1 MHAAFRKDILRTIKG
16 NLKRFVAIVVITI
29 LGTAMFSGL
38 KAGCDDLRTAADD
51 FYDSQQLFDMRV
63 LSTLG
68 ITQDDVDT
76 LAGIEGVAH
85 AEGGYAETAHVK
97 VAGERASVDVKAL
110 SDSGINEPYL
120 VEGELPD
127 SAGEVAVT
135 RGYLKDSGASI
146 GDTLTIEDA
155 EDEANEVFERRDYT
169 IVGAVID
176 PMEVNNAEGSM
187 SFRAASSSDYAFFV
201 TQDDV
206 VADTFT
212 VAYVRLVGADEILC
226 YSDEYDDIVSQ
237 VTDRIDAVSDERA
250 QARTDEVI
258 GDALKQIEDGEREAQ
273 ESFDEAERAFADGQK
288 EIDDGRAELADGQ
301 AELDSGRQELI
312 DGQAEIDANRQSL
325 VDGQAQIDSGR
336 SELESN
342 RAQVE
347 DGQAQIEAAQA
358 EIDAN
363 RAALVEGRAELERQ
377 QAAYDEAL
385 PGAQAQ
391 IEAGKQEIAAGRA
404 FIEAKV
410 EAARQEAAAQFDQNK
425 DAIIAGTVA
434 QGMTQEQALAAFEQ
448 QRAQKMD
455 AAEEMVRGNAEVQAI
470 EKQLVEAE
478 AEVAAAEQ
486 QLAAGAAALE
496 SAWAELESGEAQ
508 LESGQKELDAQ
519 RATLE
524 SAQQQLVDGQAQLD
538 ASQAQIN
545 DGWAQLNA
553 GQAQIDSGWAE
564 LESGQAEL
572 NDGAAELEDGQRE
585 LDEQRADYEREKA
598 DALAELADARAEVES
613 IERATWYIQD
623 RSSLSGY
630 SSIESDADSIEA
642 LGTAF
647 PIIFL
652 IVAILVSLTAI
663 TRLVEEQRGLIGTY
677 KSLGFAKHQVYAKYL
692 IYALSACIIGG
703 IIGNVFGF
711 VLLPLF
717 LFTVFDVMYVLPGYP
732 IVYNVASGV
741 LGILLFVVAIGGS
754 AFLSCRSE
762 IHQTPA
768 DLLRPKVP
776 KFGSRIFLERI
787 RFVWKRLSFLNKVT
801 ARNLFRY
808 KKRFFMTVAGIMGC
822 TALIVCAF
830 VIKDSVAL
838 MAPEQYES
846 IDRYDIMAVVD
857 ADDLEK
863 VAEDLSADGKV
874 ASLTRALVDSGEVG
888 NGESTVDAQVIVV
901 PDSGALEGYIA
912 MADASGSPLELPDEG
927 MLVTNNAS
935 QVLGLEQGGSAVL
948 QGSSL
953 EQRDALVA
961 GVSQSYLGNYAY
973 LSEEAYEDLFGAGA
987 YEPNAVLVQL
997 ADGVDGPAFA
1007 DELSQDSTYLSVVS
1021 TRELED
1027 SFASSFQLINTVV
1040 AVILVMAAALAFV
1053 VLFTLSTTNIS
1064 EREREL
1070 ATIKVLGFRRRE
1082 VHHYVN
1088 KETLILTGI
1097 GIVFGLIAGPPL
1109 GGVLL
1114 GSLNMP
1120 GIAFPTHIEWYSMII
1135 CAVLPFAFALI
1146 VDAITNRTLD
1156 RIDMIGALKS
1166 VE

>member
-1 MHAAFRKDILRTIKG
+1 MHAAFRKDILRTIRG

-38 KAGCDDLRTAADD
+38 KAGCDDLRAAADD

-146 GDTLTIEDA
+146 GDTLAIEDA
-155 EDEANEVFERRDYT
+155 ADEANEVFERRDYT

-258 GDALKQIEDGEREAQ
+258 GDALEQVEDGEREAQ

-288 EIDDGRAELADGQ
+288 E
-301 AELDSGRQELI
+301 
-312 DGQAEIDANRQSL
+312 
-325 VDGQAQIDSGR
+325 
-336 SELESN
+336 
-342 RAQVE
+342 
-347 DGQAQIEAAQA
+347 
-358 EIDAN
+358 
-363 RAALVEGRAELERQ
+363 
-377 QAAYDEAL
+377 
-385 PGAQAQ
+385 
-391 IEAGKQEIAAGRA
+391 
-404 FIEAKV
+404 
-410 EAARQEAAAQFDQNK
+410 
-425 DAIIAGTVA
+425 
-434 QGMTQEQALAAFEQ
+434 
-448 QRAQKMD
+448 
-455 AAEEMVRGNAEVQAI
+455 
-470 EKQLVEAE
+470 
-478 AEVAAAEQ
+478 
-486 QLAAGAAALE
+486 
-496 SAWAELESGEAQ
+496 
-508 LESGQKELDAQ
+508 LDAQ

-524 SAQQQLVDGQAQLD
+524 SAQQQLVDGRAQLD

-564 LESGQAEL
+564 IESGQAEL
-572 NDGAAELEDGQRE
+572 NEGAAELEDGQRE

-613 IERATWYIQD
+613 IEPATWYIQD

-857 ADDLEK
+857 ADDLEQ

-888 NGESTVDAQVIVV
+888 NGESTVDAQIIVV
-901 PDSGALEGYIA
+901 PDGGELEGYIA
-912 MADASGSPLELPDEG
+912 MADASGSPFELPDEG

-948 QGSSL
+948 QDSSL

-1135 CAVLPFAFALI
+1135 CAVLPFVFALI

>member
-1 MHAAFRKDILRTIKG
+1 MHAAFRKDILRTIRG

-51 FYDSQQLFDMRV
+51 FYDSQQLFDMRI

-110 SDSGINEPYL
+110 SDSGVNEPYL

-146 GDTLTIEDA
+146 GDTLAIEDA

-258 GDALKQIEDGEREAQ
+258 GDALEQVEDGEREAQ

-288 EIDDGRAELADGQ
+288 EIDDGRAELADGR

-312 DGQAEIDANRQSL
+312 DGQAEIGANRQSL

-336 SELESN
+336 SELE
-342 RAQVE
+342 
-347 DGQAQIEAAQA
+347 
-358 EIDAN
+358 
-363 RAALVEGRAELERQ
+363 RQ
-377 QAAYDEAL
+377 QDAYDEAL

-391 IEAGKQEIAAGRA
+391 IEAGKQQIAAGRA

-410 EAARQEAAAQFDQNK
+410 EAARQEVAAQFDQNK
-425 DAIIAGTVA
+425 DMIIAGMVA

-448 QRAQKMD
+448 QRAQEMN

-470 EKQLVEAE
+470 EQQLAEAE

-496 SAWAELESGEAQ
+496 SAWAELESDEAQ
-508 LESGQKELDAQ
+508 LEAGQKELDAQ

-564 LESGQAEL
+564 IESGQAEL

-613 IERATWYIQD
+613 IEPATWYIQD

-857 ADDLEK
+857 ADDLEQ

-888 NGESTVDAQVIVV
+888 NGESTVDAQIIVV

-912 MADASGSPLELPDEG
+912 MADASGSLLELPDEG

-948 QGSSL
+948 QDSSL

-997 ADGVDGPAFA
+997 ADSVDAPAFA

-1120 GIAFPTHIEWYSMII
+1120 GIAFPTHIEWYSMIV
-1135 CAVLPFAFALI
+1135 CAVLPFVLALI

>member
-201 TQDDV
+201 THDDV

-212 VAYVRLVGADEILC
+212 VAYVRLVGADEVLC

-258 GDALKQIEDGEREAQ
+258 GDALEQVEDGEREAQ

-288 EIDDGRAELADGQ
+288 EIDEGRAELVDGQ
-301 AELDSGRQELI
+301 ATLDSSRQALV

-347 DGQAQIEAAQA
+347 DGLAQIEAAQA

-425 DAIIAGTVA
+425 DAIIAGMVA

-564 LESGQAEL
+564 IESGQAEL

-613 IERATWYIQD
+613 IEPATWYIQD

-857 ADDLEK
+857 ADDLEQ

-888 NGESTVDAQVIVV
+888 NGESTVDAQVVVV

-948 QGSSL
+948 QDSSL

-1146 VDAITNRTLD
+1146 VDAITDRTLD

>member
-1 MHAAFRKDILRTIKG
+1 MHAAFRKDILRTIRG

-51 FYDSQQLFDMRV
+51 FYDSQQLFDVRI

-212 VAYVRLVGADEILC
+212 VAYVRLVGADEVLC

-250 QARTDEVI
+250 QARTDEVV
-258 GDALKQIEDGEREAQ
+258 GDALEQVEDGEREAQ
-273 ESFDEAERAFADGQK
+273 EGFDEAERAFADGQK

-312 DGQAEIDANRQSL
+312 DGQAEIDANRQGL
-325 VDGQAQIDSGR
+325 VDGQEQIDSGR

-347 DGQAQIEAAQA
+347 DGLAQIEAAQA

-377 QAAYDEAL
+377 QAAYDD
-385 PGAQAQ
+385 AQAQ
-391 IEAGKQEIAAGRA
+391 IEAGKQQIAAGRA

-410 EAARQEAAAQFDQNK
+410 EAARQEVAAQFDQNK
-425 DAIIAGTVA
+425 DMIIAGMVA

-448 QRAQKMD
+448 QRAQEMN

-470 EKQLVEAE
+470 EQQLAEAE

-564 LESGQAEL
+564 IESGQAEL

-613 IERATWYIQD
+613 IEPATWYIQD

-692 IYALSACIIGG
+692 IYALSACLIGG

-857 ADDLEK
+857 ADDLEQ

-888 NGESTVDAQVIVV
+888 NGESTVDAQIIVV

-912 MADASGSPLELPDEG
+912 MADASGSLLELPDEG

-948 QGSSL
+948 QDSSL

>member
-1 MHAAFRKDILRTIKG
+1 MHAAFRKDILRTIRG

-135 RGYLKDSGASI
+135 RGYLKDSGAAI

-155 EDEANEVFERRDYT
+155 EDETNEVFERRDYT

-212 VAYVRLVGADEILC
+212 VAYVRLVGADEVLC

-258 GDALKQIEDGEREAQ
+258 GDALEQVEDGEREAR

-312 DGQAEIDANRQSL
+312 DGQAEIDANRQQLIDSQAQVDAGRQGL
-325 VDGQAQIDSGR
+325 IDGQAQLDAAR
-336 SELESN
+336 AELES
-342 RAQVE
+342 
-347 DGQAQIEAAQA
+347 GQAQL
-358 EIDAN
+358 DA
-363 RAALVEGRAELERQ
+363 GRAELETNRAQVDAGLAQLEQTIVALQQ
-377 QAAYDEAL
+377 QAQDAFIADCLEQGMTEEMAEAL
-385 PGAQAQ
+385 FAQQKDAIFAQ
-391 IEAGKQEIAAGRA
+391 VEEGVRNSEEAQQLEMAQQEIAVG
-404 FIEAKV
+404 EA
-410 EAARQEAAAQFDQNK
+410 ELAARQQQI
-425 DAIIAGTVA
+425 DAG
-434 QGMTQEQALAAFEQ
+434 LAE
-448 QRAQKMD
+448 
-455 AAEEMVRGNAEVQAI
+455 I
-470 EKQLVEAE
+470 ET
-478 AEVAAAEQ
+478 
-486 QLAAGAAALE
+486 
-496 SAWAELESGEAQ
+496 
-508 LESGQKELDAQ
+508 
-519 RATLE
+519 R
-524 SAQQQLVDGQAQLD
+524 QQQLVDGQAQLD

-545 DGWAQLNA
+545 DGWAQLDA

-613 IERATWYIQD
+613 IEPATWYIQD

-692 IYALSACIIGG
+692 IYALSACVIGG

-857 ADDLEK
+857 ADDLEQ

-874 ASLTRALVDSGEVG
+874 VSLTRALVDSGEVG
-888 NGESTVDAQVIVV
+888 NDESTVDAQIIVV

-912 MADASGSPLELPDEG
+912 MADASGSLLELPDEG

-948 QGSSL
+948 QDSSL

>member
-1 MHAAFRKDILRTIKG
+1 MHAAFRKDILRTIRG

-258 GDALKQIEDGEREAQ
+258 GDALEQVEDGEREAQ

-336 SELESN
+336 SELEFN

-410 EAARQEAAAQFDQNK
+410 ETARQEAAAQFDQNK
-425 DAIIAGTVA
+425 DAIIAGMVA

-455 AAEEMVRGNAEVQAI
+455 AAEEMVRGNAGVQAI
-470 EKQLVEAE
+470 EKQLAEAE

-496 SAWAELESGEAQ
+496 SAWEELESGEAQ

-613 IERATWYIQD
+613 IEPATWYIQD

-857 ADDLEK
+857 ADDLEQ

-948 QGSSL
+948 QDSSL

-1135 CAVLPFAFALI
+1135 CAVLPFVFALI

>member
-1 MHAAFRKDILRTIKG
+1 MHAAFRKDILRTIRG

-258 GDALKQIEDGEREAQ
+258 GDALEQVEDGEREAQ
-273 ESFDEAERAFADGQK
+273 ESFDEAEQAFADGQK

-301 AELDSGRQELI
+301 ATLDSSRQALV
-312 DGQAEIDANRQSL
+312 DGQAEIDANRQAL
-325 VDGQAQIDSGR
+325 VDNQAQLDVGR
-336 SELESN
+336 AELEAN
-342 RAQVE
+342 RLQVE
-347 DGQAQIEAAQA
+347 DGLSQVEEAQA

-363 RAALVEGRAELERQ
+363 RQQLADARVELERQ
-377 QAAYDEAL
+377 QALVDALPEQRAQLEKGKAELAAAKEAAEAEYVQSKAYLEQCIATLQAKLESLSEDDPEYAATQEAL
-385 PGAQAQ
+385 AQAQ
-391 IEAGKQEIAAGRA
+391 SGLALLESQYQEGMAEIA
-404 FIEAKV
+404 E
-410 EAARQEAAAQFDQNK
+410 
-425 DAIIAGTVA
+425 
-434 QGMTQEQALAAFEQ
+434 QEQILAEQ
-448 QRAQKMD
+448 DR
-455 AAEEMVRGNAEVQAI
+455 I
-470 EKQLVEAE
+470 LSEAE
-478 AEVAAAEQ
+478 AQAAEGAPA
-486 QLAAGAAALE
+486 LAE
-496 SAWAELESGEAQ
+496 AWSQLESGEAQ
-508 LESGQKELDAQ
+508 LEAGQEELDAK
-519 RATLE
+519 RAMLE
-524 SAQQQLVDGQAQLD
+524 SARQQLVEGQAQLD
-538 ASQAQIN
+538 ASQALID
-545 DGWAQLNA
+545 DGWTQLES
-553 GQAQIDSGWAE
+553 GQAEIDSGWAE
-564 LESGQAEL
+564 LESGQSEL
-572 NDGAAELEDGQRE
+572 NDGMAELEDGQRE

-613 IERATWYIQD
+613 IEPATWYIQD

-857 ADDLEK
+857 ADDLEQ

-888 NGESTVDAQVIVV
+888 NGESTVDAQIIVV
-901 PDSGALEGYIA
+901 PDGGALEGYIA
-912 MADASGSPLELPDEG
+912 MADAAGSPLELPDEG

-948 QGSSL
+948 QDSSL

>member
-250 QARTDEVI
+250 QARTNEVI
-258 GDALKQIEDGEREAQ
+258 GDALKQVEDGEREAQ
-273 ESFDEAERAFADGQK
+273 ESFEEAEQAFADGQK

-312 DGQAEIDANRQSL
+312 DGQVEIDANRQSL

-425 DAIIAGTVA
+425 DAIIAGMVA

-508 LESGQKELDAQ
+508 LEAGQKELDAQ
-519 RATLE
+519 RATLK

-613 IERATWYIQD
+613 IEPATWYIQD

-857 ADDLEK
+857 ADDLEQ

-948 QGSSL
+948 QDSSL

-1135 CAVLPFAFALI
+1135 CTVLPFAFALI

>member
-1 MHAAFRKDILRTIKG
+1 MHAAFRKDILRTIRG

-135 RGYLKDSGASI
+135 RGYLKDSSASI
-146 GDTLTIEDA
+146 GDTLAIEDA

-187 SFRAASSSDYAFFV
+187 SFRAASSSDYAFFL

-212 VAYVRLVGADEILC
+212 VAYVRLVGADEVLC

-258 GDALKQIEDGEREAQ
+258 GDALKQVEDGEREAQ
-273 ESFDEAERAFADGQK
+273 ESFDEAEQAFADGQK
-288 EIDDGRAELADGQ
+288 EIDDGRAELASGQ
-301 AELDSGRQELI
+301 ADLDAGRR
-312 DGQAEIDANRQSL
+312 DL
-325 VDGQAQIDSGR
+325 VDGQAA
-336 SELESN
+336 L
-342 RAQVE
+342 
-347 DGQAQIEAAQA
+347 
-358 EIDAN
+358 DAN
-363 RAALVEGRAELERQ
+363 R
-377 QAAYDEAL
+377 
-385 PGAQAQ
+385 
-391 IEAGKQEIAAGRA
+391 
-404 FIEAKV
+404 
-410 EAARQEAAAQFDQNK
+410 
-425 DAIIAGTVA
+425 
-434 QGMTQEQALAAFEQ
+434 
-448 QRAQKMD
+448 
-455 AAEEMVRGNAEVQAI
+455 
-470 EKQLVEAE
+470 
-478 AEVAAAEQ
+478 
-486 QLAAGAAALE
+486 
-496 SAWAELESGEAQ
+496 
-508 LESGQKELDAQ
+508 
-519 RATLE
+519 
-524 SAQQQLVDGQAQLD
+524 QQLVDGQAQLD
-538 ASQAQIN
+538 AGRAELEANRAQVEEGIAQLDANRAQIEALREQIPTWQSQLEAGVQMALDQVNAQFDAQRAQLIEQMEGMPQEAIAAALSALEQQRQSVLENTEASIRESEQAQQIAAAQSAVEDFDANDARLASALSQLESGLAEIDARQAQID

-572 NDGAAELEDGQRE
+572 DDGAAELESGQAE
-585 LDEQRADYEREKA
+585 LDAQRADYEQQKA

-613 IERATWYIQD
+613 IEPATWYIQD

-652 IVAILVSLTAI
+652 VVAILVSLTAI

-677 KSLGFAKHQVYAKYL
+677 KSLGFAKRQVYAKYL
-692 IYALSACIIGG
+692 IYALSACIAGG
-703 IIGNVFGF
+703 VVGNVFGF

-717 LFTVFDVMYVLPGYP
+717 LFTVFDVMYVLPDYP
-732 IVYNVASGV
+732 ILFNAASGV
-741 LGILLFVVAIGGS
+741 LGVLLFVVAIGGS
-754 AFLSCRSE
+754 TYLSCRSE

-768 DLLRPKVP
+768 DLLRPKAP
-776 KFGSRIFLERI
+776 KFGSRIVLERI
-787 RFVWKRLSFLNKVT
+787 PVIWRRLSFLNKVT

-808 KKRFFMTVAGIMGC
+808 KKRFFMTVSGILGC

-857 ADDLEK
+857 ADDLDL
-863 VAEDLSADGKV
+863 VADDLSADGRV
-874 ASLTRALVDSGEVG
+874 SSLTRALVDSGEVG
-888 NGESTVDAQVIVV
+888 NGSDAVDAQIIAVS
-901 PDSGALEGYIA
+901 DAGDLEGYIS
-912 MADASGSPLELPDEG
+912 MMDAEGAALALPDEG

-935 QVLGLEQGGSAVL
+935 SVLGLDQGAAAVL
-948 QGSSL
+948 QDSSL
-953 EQRDALVA
+953 EQREAQVA

-973 LSEEAYEDLFGAGA
+973 LSQAAYENLFGAGS
-987 YEPNAVLVQL
+987 YRPNAVLVHL
-997 ADGVDGPAFA
+997 AEGVDGPAFA

-1040 AVILVMAAALAFV
+1040 AVILAMAAALAFV

-1097 GIVFGLIAGPPL
+1097 GIAFGLVAGPPL
-1109 GGVLL
+1109 GGLLL

-1120 GIAFPTHIEWYSMII
+1120 GIAFPVHIEWYSMVV
-1135 CAVLPFAFALI
+1135 CAILPFAFALI

>member
-212 VAYVRLVGADEILC
+212 VAYVRLVGADEVLC

-258 GDALKQIEDGEREAQ
+258 GDALEQVEDGEREAQ
-273 ESFDEAERAFADGQK
+273 ESFDEAEQAFADGQK
-288 EIDDGRAELADGQ
+288 EIDDGRAELVDGQ

-312 DGQAEIDANRQSL
+312 DGQAEIDANRQTLINS
-325 VDGQAQIDSGR
+325 QAQVDDGFAQLNANSETIESLR
-336 SELESN
+336 SQLPAMEEEL
-342 RAQVE
+342 AQ
-347 DGQAQIEAAQA
+347 G
-358 EIDAN
+358 
-363 RAALVEGRAELERQ
+363 
-377 QAAYDEAL
+377 QAAYDAKLPEAQQQIQD
-385 PGAQAQ
+385 GRAE
-391 IEAGKQEIAAGRA
+391 IEAAYQIAHDAVNQQ
-404 FIEAKV
+404 FEANWDTYL
-410 EAARQEAAAQFDQNK
+410 AAMM
-425 DAIIAGTVA
+425 A
-434 QGMTQEQALAAFEQ
+434 QGFTEEQATAMLEQ
-448 QRAQKMD
+448 QRAQALEAAEAQVAEQTADAVAALD
-455 AAEEMVRGNAEVQAI
+455 AAEQ
-470 EKQLVEAE
+470 K
-478 AEVAAAEQ
+478 
-486 QLAAGAAALE
+486 LAAGAA
-496 SAWAELESGEAQ
+496 Q
-508 LESGQKELDAQ
+508 LEEGWNGLATAKEAVKSYDDNRKL
-519 RATLE
+519 LE
-524 SAQQQLVDGQAQLD
+524 D
-538 ASQAQIN
+538 SQAQIN
-545 DGWAQLNA
+545 DGWAQLDA

-564 LESGQAEL
+564 IESGQAEL

-613 IERATWYIQD
+613 IEPATWYIQD

-692 IYALSACIIGG
+692 IYALSACVIGG

-857 ADDLEK
+857 ADDLEQ

-874 ASLTRALVDSGEVG
+874 VSLTRALIDSGEVG
-888 NGESTVDAQVIVV
+888 NGESTVDAQIIVV
-901 PDSGALEGYIA
+901 PDGGALEGYIA

-948 QGSSL
+948 QDSSL

>member
-201 TQDDV
+201 TQGDV

-212 VAYVRLVGADEILC
+212 VAYVRLVGADEVLC

-258 GDALKQIEDGEREAQ
+258 GDALKQVEDGEREAQ

-336 SELESN
+336 SELEFN

-425 DAIIAGTVA
+425 DAIIAGMVA

-564 LESGQAEL
+564 IESGQDEL

-613 IERATWYIQD
+613 IEPATWYIQD

-768 DLLRPKVP
+768 GLLRPKVP

-857 ADDLEK
+857 ADDLEQ

-948 QGSSL
+948 QDSSL

-1135 CAVLPFAFALI
+1135 CAVLPFVFALI

>member
-1 MHAAFRKDILRTIKG
+1 MHAAFRKDILRTIRG
-16 NLKRFVAIVVITI
+16 NLKRFVAIVVITV

-38 KAGCDDLRTAADD
+38 KAGCDDLRAAADD
-51 FYDSQQLFDMRV
+51 FYDSQQLFDVRV

-68 ITQDDVDT
+68 ITQDDVDA
-76 LAGIEGVAH
+76 LAAIEGVAH
-85 AEGGYAETAHVK
+85 AEGGYSETAHVK

-110 SDSGINEPYL
+110 SDSGINKPYL

-127 SAGEVAVT
+127 SPGEVAVT
-135 RGYLKDSGASI
+135 RGYLNDSGAEI
-146 GDTLTIEDA
+146 GDVLTIEDA
-155 EDEANEVFERRDYT
+155 EDEANEVFDRREYR

-201 TQDDV
+201 TEDDV
-206 VADTFT
+206 TADTFT
-212 VAYVRLVGADEILC
+212 VAYVRLAGADEVLC

-237 VTDRIDAVSDERA
+237 VTDRIDAVSDEQA

-258 GDALKQIEDGEREAQ
+258 GDALGQVEDGEREAQ
-273 ESFDEAERAFADGQK
+273 ESFDEAEQAFADGQK

-301 AELDSGRQELI
+301 AELDSARQELI
-312 DGQAEIDANRQSL
+312 DGQAEIDANRQTLIDSQAQVDAGRQEL
-325 VDGQAQIDSGR
+325 ADGQAQLDAAR
-336 SELESN
+336 QEL
-342 RAQVE
+342 E
-347 DGQAQIEAAQA
+347 DGQAQL
-358 EIDAN
+358 DA
-363 RAALVEGRAELERQ
+363 GRAELEANRAQVDAGLAQLKQTIVVLQQ
-377 QAAYDEAL
+377 QAQDAFIAGCLEQGMTEQMAETLFAQQKDAIFAQVEEGVRNSEEAKQL
-385 PGAQAQ
+385 EAAQQ
-391 IEAGKQEIAAGRA
+391 QIAAGEEELANRQQQIDA
-404 FIEAKV
+404 GLAEIEA
-410 EAARQEAAAQFDQNK
+410 R
-425 DAIIAGTVA
+425 
-434 QGMTQEQALAAFEQ
+434 
-448 QRAQKMD
+448 
-455 AAEEMVRGNAEVQAI
+455 
-470 EKQLVEAE
+470 
-478 AEVAAAEQ
+478 
-486 QLAAGAAALE
+486 
-496 SAWAELESGEAQ
+496 
-508 LESGQKELDAQ
+508 
-519 RATLE
+519 
-524 SAQQQLVDGQAQLD
+524 QQQLDDGAAQLD

-545 DGWAQLNA
+545 DGWSQLNA

-613 IERATWYIQD
+613 IEPATWYIQV

-717 LFTVFDVMYVLPGYP
+717 LFTVFDVMYVLPAYP
-732 IVYNVASGV
+732 ILYNVANGM

-846 IDRYDIMAVVD
+846 IDQYDIMAVVD
-857 ADDLEK
+857 ADDLDQ
-863 VAEDLSADGKV
+863 VADELADDGRV
-874 ASLTRALVDSGEVG
+874 ADLTRVLVDSGEVG
-888 NGESTVDAQVIVV
+888 NGEDSVDAQIFVA
-901 PDSGALEGYIA
+901 PDDAALEGYVT
-912 MADASGSPLELPDEG
+912 MADASKIPLELPDEG
-927 MLVTNNAS
+927 MLVTNNAQ

-948 QGSSL
+948 QDSSL

-973 LSEEAYEDLFGAGA
+973 LSQAAYEDLFGAGA

-997 ADGVDGPAFA
+997 ADDVDGPAFA

-1097 GIVFGLIAGPPL
+1097 GIVFGLVVGPPL

-1120 GIAFPTHIEWYSMII
+1120 GIAFPVYIEWYSMII
-1135 CAVLPFAFALI
+1135 CAVLPFAFALV

>member
-1 MHAAFRKDILRTIKG
+1 MHAAFRKDILRTIRG

-38 KAGCDDLRTAADD
+38 KAGCDDLRAAADD

-135 RGYLKDSGASI
+135 RGYLKDSSASI

-212 VAYVRLVGADEILC
+212 VAYVRLVGADEVLC

-258 GDALKQIEDGEREAQ
+258 GDALEQVEDGEREAQ

-288 EIDDGRAELADGQ
+288 GINDGRAELADGQ

-342 RAQVE
+342 RVQVE
-347 DGQAQIEAAQA
+347 DGLAQIEAAQA

-391 IEAGKQEIAAGRA
+391 IEAGKQQIAAGRA

-410 EAARQEAAAQFDQNK
+410 EAARQEVAAQFDQNK
-425 DAIIAGTVA
+425 DMIIAGMVA

-448 QRAQKMD
+448 QRAQEMN
-455 AAEEMVRGNAEVQAI
+455 AAEEMVHGNAEVQAI
-470 EKQLVEAE
+470 EQQLAEAE

-508 LESGQKELDAQ
+508 LEAGQKELDAQ

-585 LDEQRADYEREKA
+585 LDEQRADYECEKA

-613 IERATWYIQD
+613 IEPATWYIQD

-692 IYALSACIIGG
+692 IYALSACVIGG

-857 ADDLEK
+857 ADDLEQ

-874 ASLTRALVDSGEVG
+874 VSLTRALVDSGEVG
-888 NGESTVDAQVIVV
+888 NGESTVDAQIIVV
-901 PDSGALEGYIA
+901 PDGGALEGYIA

-935 QVLGLEQGGSAVL
+935 QVLGLERGGSAVL
-948 QGSSL
+948 QDSSL

-1135 CAVLPFAFALI
+1135 CAVLPFVFALI

>member
-1 MHAAFRKDILRTIKG
+1 MHAAFRKDILRTIRG

-51 FYDSQQLFDMRV
+51 FYDSQQLFDMRI

-212 VAYVRLVGADEILC
+212 VAYVRLVGADEVLC

-258 GDALKQIEDGEREAQ
+258 GDALKQVEDGEREAQ
-273 ESFDEAERAFADGQK
+273 ESFDEAEQAFAD
-288 EIDDGRAELADGQ
+288 
-301 AELDSGRQELI
+301 
-312 DGQAEIDANRQSL
+312 
-325 VDGQAQIDSGR
+325 
-336 SELESN
+336 
-342 RAQVE
+342 
-347 DGQAQIEAAQA
+347 
-358 EIDAN
+358 
-363 RAALVEGRAELERQ
+363 
-377 QAAYDEAL
+377 
-385 PGAQAQ
+385 
-391 IEAGKQEIAAGRA
+391 
-404 FIEAKV
+404 
-410 EAARQEAAAQFDQNK
+410 
-425 DAIIAGTVA
+425 
-434 QGMTQEQALAAFEQ
+434 
-448 QRAQKMD
+448 
-455 AAEEMVRGNAEVQAI
+455 
-470 EKQLVEAE
+470 
-478 AEVAAAEQ
+478 
-486 QLAAGAAALE
+486 
-496 SAWAELESGEAQ
+496 
-508 LESGQKELDAQ
+508 GQKELDAQ

-564 LESGQAEL
+564 IESGKAEL

-613 IERATWYIQD
+613 IEPATWYIQD

-768 DLLRPKVP
+768 DLLRPRVP

-857 ADDLEK
+857 ADDLEQ

-888 NGESTVDAQVIVV
+888 NGESTVDAQIIVV
-901 PDSGALEGYIA
+901 PDSGELEGYIA

-935 QVLGLEQGGSAVL
+935 QVLGLERGGSAVL
-948 QGSSL
+948 QDSSL

-1135 CAVLPFAFALI
+1135 CAVLPFVFALI

>member
-1 MHAAFRKDILRTIKG
+1 MHAAFRKDILRTIRG
-16 NLKRFVAIVVITI
+16 NLKRFVAIVVITV

-38 KAGCDDLRTAADD
+38 KAGCDDLRTGADD
-51 FYDSQQLFDMRV
+51 FYDSQQLFDVRV

-212 VAYVRLVGADEILC
+212 VAYVRLVGADEVLC

-258 GDALKQIEDGEREAQ
+258 GDALKQVEDGEREAQ
-273 ESFDEAERAFADGQK
+273 ESFDEAERAFADAQK

-312 DGQAEIDANRQSL
+312 DGQAEIDANRQTLINS
-325 VDGQAQIDSGR
+325 QAQVDDGFAQLNANSETIESLR
-336 SELESN
+336 SQLPAMEEEL
-342 RAQVE
+342 AQ
-347 DGQAQIEAAQA
+347 G
-358 EIDAN
+358 
-363 RAALVEGRAELERQ
+363 
-377 QAAYDEAL
+377 QAAYDAKL
-385 PGAQAQ
+385 PKAQQQIQDGRAE
-391 IEAGKQEIAAGRA
+391 IEAAYQIAHDAVNQQ
-404 FIEAKV
+404 FEANWDTYL
-410 EAARQEAAAQFDQNK
+410 AAMME
-425 DAIIAGTVA
+425 
-434 QGMTQEQALAAFEQ
+434 QGLTEEQATAMLEQ
-448 QRAQKMD
+448 QRAQALEAAEAQVAEQTADAVAALD
-455 AAEEMVRGNAEVQAI
+455 AAEQE
-470 EKQLVEAE
+470 
-478 AEVAAAEQ
+478 
-486 QLAAGAAALE
+486 LAAGAA
-496 SAWAELESGEAQ
+496 Q
-508 LESGQKELDAQ
+508 LEEGWNGLAAAKEAVKSYDDNRKL
-519 RATLE
+519 LE
-524 SAQQQLVDGQAQLD
+524 D
-538 ASQAQIN
+538 SQAQIN

-553 GQAQIDSGWAE
+553 GQAQIDSGWDE

-613 IERATWYIQD
+613 IEPATWYIQD

-630 SSIESDADSIEA
+630 SSIESGADSIEA

-857 ADDLEK
+857 ADDLEQ

-874 ASLTRALVDSGEVG
+874 ASLTRALVDFGEVG
-888 NGESTVDAQVIVV
+888 NGESTVDAQIIVV
-901 PDSGALEGYIA
+901 PDSGELEGYIA

-948 QGSSL
+948 QDSSL

-1135 CAVLPFAFALI
+1135 CAVLPFVFALI

>member
-1 MHAAFRKDILRTIKG
+1 MHAAFRKDILRTIRG
-16 NLKRFVAIVVITI
+16 NLKRFVAIVVITV

-38 KAGCDDLRTAADD
+38 KAGCDDLRAAADD
-51 FYDSQQLFDMRV
+51 FYDSQQLFDVRV

-146 GDTLTIEDA
+146 GDTLAIEDA

-226 YSDEYDDIVSQ
+226 YSDGYDDIVSQ

-258 GDALKQIEDGEREAQ
+258 GDALEQVEDGEREAQ

-288 EIDDGRAELADGQ
+288 EIDDGRAELADGR

-342 RAQVE
+342 RVQVE
-347 DGQAQIEAAQA
+347 DGLAQIEAAQA

-377 QAAYDEAL
+377 QDAYDEAL

-391 IEAGKQEIAAGRA
+391 IGAGKQQIAAGRA

-410 EAARQEAAAQFDQNK
+410 EAARQEVAAQFDQSK
-425 DAIIAGTVA
+425 DMIIAGMVA

-470 EKQLVEAE
+470 EQQLAEAE

-508 LESGQKELDAQ
+508 LEAGQKELDAQ

-564 LESGQAEL
+564 IESGQAEL

-613 IERATWYIQD
+613 IEPATWYIQD

-857 ADDLEK
+857 ADDLEQ

-888 NGESTVDAQVIVV
+888 NGESTVDAQIIVV
-901 PDSGALEGYIA
+901 PDSGELEGYIA

-935 QVLGLEQGGSAVL
+935 QVLGLERGGSAVL
-948 QGSSL
+948 QDSSL

-1021 TRELED
+1021 TREFED

-1135 CAVLPFAFALI
+1135 CAVLPFVFALV

>member
-1 MHAAFRKDILRTIKG
+1 MHAAFRKDILRTIRG

-38 KAGCDDLRTAADD
+38 KAGCDDLRAAADD
-51 FYDSQQLFDMRV
+51 FYDSQNLFDARV

-68 ITQDDVDT
+68 ITQGDVDA
-76 LAGIEGVAH
+76 LSELEGVEF
-85 AEGGYAETAHVK
+85 AEGGYSETAYVK

-110 SDSGINEPYL
+110 SDSGFNEPYL
-120 VEGELPD
+120 VEGRLPE
-127 SAGEVAVT
+127 APGEVAVT
-135 RGYLKDSGASI
+135 AGYLKDSGKSI
-146 GDTLTIEDA
+146 GDTLQLEAA
-155 EDEANEVFERRDYT
+155 EDENNEVFERCDYT
-169 IVGAVID
+169 VVGTVID

-187 SFRAASSSDYAFFV
+187 SFRTASSSDYAFFV
-201 TQDDV
+201 TPDNV
-206 VADTFT
+206 TADTFT
-212 VAYVRLVGADEILC
+212 VAYVRLAGASELLC
-226 YSDEYDDIVSQ
+226 YSAEYDDV
-237 VTDRIDAVSDERA
+237 VAEATDRIDAIRDERA
-250 QARTDEVI
+250 QARTDEVV
-258 GDALKQIEDGEREAQ
+258 GDALAQVEDGEREAQ
-273 ESFDEAERAFADGQK
+273 ESFDEAEQAFADGQK

-301 AELDSGRQELI
+301 AELDAGRQDLI
-312 DGQAEIDANRQSL
+312 DGQAEIDANRQTL
-325 VDGQAQIDSGR
+325 IDSQAELDAGR
-336 SELESN
+336 EELEAQS
-342 RAQVE
+342 AQVE
-347 DGQAQIEAAQA
+347 AGI
-358 EIDAN
+358 
-363 RAALVEGRAELERQ
+363 AELEKNRDQ
-377 QAAYDEAL
+377 IESLRDQLPQLEQQFEAGVQAALDQVNAGFDAKKQELLESMAGMPQEAIDQAVAKLEQARAEAL
-385 PGAQAQ
+385 ASTEEAIRGSEQAQ
-391 IEAGKQEIAAGRA
+391 QLQAAKDSIAAFDDNDSRLQEAREQIAAGRA
-404 FIEAKV
+404 DLD
-410 EAARQEAAAQFDQNK
+410 AAQ
-425 DAIIAGTVA
+425 
-434 QGMTQEQALAAFEQ
+434 
-448 QRAQKMD
+448 
-455 AAEEMVRGNAEVQAI
+455 
-470 EKQLVEAE
+470 KQI
-478 AEVAAAEQ
+478 
-486 QLAAGAAALE
+486 
-496 SAWAELESGEAQ
+496 
-508 LESGQKELDAQ
+508 D
-519 RATLE
+519 
-524 SAQQQLVDGQAQLD
+524 
-538 ASQAQIN
+538 
-545 DGWAQLNA
+545 DGWAQLYA
-553 GQAQIDSGWAE
+553 GQDEIDSGWAE
-564 LESGQAEL
+564 LYAGQDEL
-572 NDGAAELEDGQRE
+572 DAGAAELEDGQRE

-598 DALAELADARAEVES
+598 DALAELADARAEVED
-613 IERATWYIQD
+613 IDPATWYIQD

-692 IYALSACIIGG
+692 IYALSACLVGG

-732 IVYNVASGV
+732 VLYNVASG
-741 LGILLFVVAIGGS
+741 LFGILLFVVAIGGS

-787 RFVWKRLSFLNKVT
+787 PAIWRRLSFLNKVT

-846 IDRYDIMAVVD
+846 IDQYDIMAVVD
-857 ADDLEK
+857 ADDLDSVADGLAADDR
-863 VAEDLSADGKV
+863 VAE
-874 ASLTRALVDSGEVG
+874 LTRVLIDSGEVG
-888 NGESTVDAQVIVV
+888 NGEDSVDAQIFVA
-901 PDSGALEGYIA
+901 PDDAALEGYVA
-912 MADASGSPLELPDEG
+912 MTDASGTALSLPAEG
-927 MLVTNNAS
+927 MLITNNAS
-935 QVLGLEQGGSAVL
+935 QVLGLEQGTDAVL
-948 QGSSL
+948 QDSSL
-953 EQRDALVA
+953 EQRTAQVA

-973 LSEEAYEDLFGAGA
+973 LSQASYEKLFGSGNYA
-987 YEPNAVLVQL
+987 PNAVLVQL

-1021 TRELED
+1021 TREMED
-1027 SFASSFQLINTVV
+1027 SFASSFALINTVV
-1040 AVILVMAAALAFV
+1040 LVILVMAAALAFT

-1070 ATIKVLGFRRRE
+1070 ATIKVLGFRRGE

-1088 KETLILTGI
+1088 KETLILTAI
-1097 GIVFGLIAGPPL
+1097 GIAFGLVAGPPL

-1120 GIAFPTHIEWYSMII
+1120 GIAFPNHIEWYSMVIS
-1135 CAVLPFAFALI
+1135 AVLPFAFAL
-1146 VDAITNRTLD
+1146 VVNLITNRTLD

>member
-1 MHAAFRKDILRTIKG
+1 MHAAFRKDILRTIRG
-16 NLKRFVAIVVITI
+16 NLKRFVAIVVITV

-38 KAGCDDLRTAADD
+38 KAGCDDLRAAADD
-51 FYDSQQLFDMRV
+51 FYDSQQLFDVRV

-68 ITQDDVDT
+68 ITQDDVDV
-76 LAGIEGVAH
+76 LAAIEGVAH
-85 AEGGYAETAHVK
+85 AEGGYSETTHVK

-135 RGYLKDSGASI
+135 RGYLNDSGAEI
-146 GDTLTIEDA
+146 GDVLTIEDA
-155 EDEANEVFERRDYT
+155 EDEANEVFDRREYR

-201 TQDDV
+201 TEDDV
-206 VADTFT
+206 TADTFT
-212 VAYVRLVGADEILC
+212 VAYVRLAGADEVLC

-237 VTDRIDAVSDERA
+237 VTDRIDAVSDEQA

-258 GDALKQIEDGEREAQ
+258 GDALGQVEDGEHEAQ
-273 ESFDEAERAFADGQK
+273 ESFDEAEQAFADGQK
-288 EIDDGRAELADGQ
+288 EIDDGRAELADGR
-301 AELDSGRQELI
+301 AELDSARQELI

-325 VDGQAQIDSGR
+325 IDGQAQVDAGKQ
-336 SELESN
+336 ELESN
-342 RAQVE
+342 RSQVE
-347 DGQAQIEAAQA
+347 DGLAQIEAAQA

-363 RAALVEGRAELERQ
+363 RATLVEGRAELERQ

-391 IEAGKQEIAAGRA
+391 IEAGKQEIASGRA
-404 FIEAKV
+404 QIEAGI
-410 EAARQEAAAQFDQNK
+410 ESARQQAAAMLDQNK
-425 DAIIAGTVA
+425 DMIIAGMMA

-448 QRAQKMD
+448 QRAQAMD
-455 AAEEMVRGNAEVQAI
+455 AAEEAARESAEVHAAEQKLA
-470 EKQLVEAE
+470 EAE

-486 QLAAGAAALE
+486 QLTAGAAALE

-508 LESGQKELDAQ
+508 LEAGQKELDAQ

-613 IERATWYIQD
+613 IEPATWYIQD

-717 LFTVFDVMYVLPGYP
+717 LFTVFDVMYVLPAYP
-732 IVYNVASGV
+732 ILYNVANGM

-808 KKRFFMTVAGIMGC
+808 KKRFFMTVAGITGC

-846 IDRYDIMAVVD
+846 IDQYDIMAVVD
-857 ADDLEK
+857 ADDLDQ
-863 VAEDLSADGKV
+863 VADGLADDGRV
-874 ASLTRALVDSGEVG
+874 ADLTRVLVDSGEVG
-888 NGESTVDAQVIVV
+888 NGEDSVDAQIFVV
-901 PDSGALEGYIA
+901 PDDAALEGYVT

-927 MLVTNNAS
+927 MLVTNNAQ

-948 QGSSL
+948 QDSSL

-973 LSEEAYEDLFGAGA
+973 LSQAAYEDLFGAGA

-997 ADGVDGPAFA
+997 ADDVDGPAFA

-1040 AVILVMAAALAFV
+1040 AVILMMAAALAFV

-1097 GIVFGLIAGPPL
+1097 GIVFGLVVGPPL

-1120 GIAFPTHIEWYSMII
+1120 GIAFPVYIEWYSMII
-1135 CAVLPFAFALI
+1135 CAVLPFAFALV